1 MKTDTL
7 LHRFLIIKSAKSIE
21 PSKWPDLG
29 NHSETSSLLSHRFS
43 TISISSNVSSS
54 DISFGNT
61 SGSSCYLA
69 SMSSADFDDSAVGG
83 IPGGSSVGGR
93 FGLTSSFSLS
103 EADEAEY
110 LAEQEQ
116 QQQQQTSTE
125 SSQQTPAP
133 IPPATSTN
141 VVPTVQ
147 QKQKSFQ
154 VQTTWYHYELL

>member
-1 MKTDTL
+1 
-7 LHRFLIIKSAKSIE
+7 
-21 PSKWPDLG
+21 
-29 NHSETSSLLSHRFS
+29 
-43 TISISSNVSSS
+43 
-54 DISFGNT
+54 
-61 SGSSCYLA
+61 
-69 SMSSADFDDSAVGG
+69 MSSADFDDSAVGG
-83 IPGGSSVGGR
+83 IPGGSVGGR

-116 QQQQQTSTE
+116 QQEQTSTE

-133 IPPATSTN
+133 VPPATSTN

-154 VQTTWYHYELL
+154 VPTTWYHYEVRM

>member
-1 MKTDTL
+1 
-7 LHRFLIIKSAKSIE
+7 
-21 PSKWPDLG
+21 
-29 NHSETSSLLSHRFS
+29 
-43 TISISSNVSSS
+43 
-54 DISFGNT
+54 
-61 SGSSCYLA
+61 
-69 SMSSADFDDSAVGG
+69 MSSADFDDSAVGG

-116 QQQQQTSTE
+116 QQQTSTE

-133 IPPATSTN
+133 VPPATSTN